1 MTHESIAAYASCL
14 LSIIGIIISVWAI
27 RKAENSNT
35 ITNELQKNMFK
46 KDKVIDLAMA
56 WNGINA
62 IDPENLITPDVVKAV
77 NALELTASLWNHD
90 VVAKEILHQSYWQS
104 FRDLYD
110 VLYHCNKIPPG
121 LKKTCRDYITKEIS
135 KAYEEI
141 KRYDLNQVAQTTM

>member
-56 WNGINA
+56 WN
-62 IDPENLITPDVVKAV
+62 
-77 NALELTASLWNHD
+77 ALMPS
-90 VVAKEILHQSYWQS
+90 I
-104 FRDLYD
+104 R
-110 VLYHCNKIPPG
+110 
-121 LKKTCRDYITKEIS
+121 KT
-135 KAYEEI
+135 
-141 KRYDLNQVAQTTM
+141 